1 MKIKCHLHS
10 NEACLRDMELGLAKA
25 IMESNPEHEELF
37 EIPANRYRA
46 LDLAKKNLA
55 QFNNASTKQYDEVM
69 V

>member
-1 MKIKCHLHS
+1 
-10 NEACLRDMELGLAKA
+10 MELALAKA

-55 QFNNASTKQYDEVM
+55 QFNNASKKQDDEVM